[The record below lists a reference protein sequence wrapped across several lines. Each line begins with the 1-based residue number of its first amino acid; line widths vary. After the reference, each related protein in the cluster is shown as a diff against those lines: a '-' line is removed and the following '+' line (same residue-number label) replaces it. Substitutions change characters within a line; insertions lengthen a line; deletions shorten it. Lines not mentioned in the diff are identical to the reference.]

1 MSKAISV
8 RLGEDVLQELEALSK
23 ATERSR
29 TYLINEAIMT
39 YIAEYGDYRIALDRL
54 LDKDDELI
62 NGSELR
68 RRLGL

>member
-1 MSKAISV
+1 MTKAISV
-8 RLGEDVLQELEALSK
+8 RLDEDVLKELEALSK

-62 NGSELR
+62 SGSELR

>member
-1 MSKAISV
+1 MSKAISI
-8 RLGEDVLQELEALSK
+8 RLDEQVLKELEDLSR

-29 TYLINEAIMT
+29 TFLINEAIKT
-39 YIAEYGDYRIALDRL
+39 YIAEYGDYRVALDRL

-62 NGSELR
+62 SGSELR

>member
-1 MSKAISV
+1 MSKAISI
-8 RLGEDVLQELEALSK
+8 RLDEQVLKELEVLSK

-29 TYLINEAIMT
+29 TFLINEAIMT

-62 NGSELR
+62 SGSELR
-68 RRLGL
+68 RRLGI

>member
-1 MSKAISV
+1 VSKAISI
-8 RLGEDVLQELEALSK
+8 RLDEQVLKELEVLSK

-29 TYLINEAIMT
+29 TFLINEAIMT

-62 NGSELR
+62 SGSELR
-68 RRLGL
+68 RRLGI

>member
-1 MSKAISV
+1 MSKAISI
-8 RLGEDVLQELEALSK
+8 RLDEHVLKELEVLSK

-29 TYLINEAIMT
+29 TFLINEAIMT

-62 NGSELR
+62 SGSELR
-68 RRLGL
+68 RRLGI

>member
-1 MSKAISV
+1 MSKAISI
-8 RLGEDVLQELEALSK
+8 RLDEQVLKELEALSK

-29 TYLINEAIMT
+29 TFLINEAIMT
-39 YIAEYGDYRIALDRL
+39 YIAEYGDYRVALDRL

-62 NGSELR
+62 SGSELR